1 MTPLVDREFGILTCA
16 TPSDYLKAIGLALS
30 VRVSN
35 PGVPIAVACSE
46 RVRPLVEPFFDVV
59 TLEEKGI
66 RGFVHK
72 VYLDKYTPF
81 KNTMFFDSDVL
92 VFKPVAPYLDL
103 WGNFPYRAVGDYRP
117 DGISSF
123 GLDRVSALKRLR
135 KDNFVVIDGAGHAL
149 FRMPAC
155 IDVFDR
161 AREVTSKHKEYFGDI
176 QYADED
182 VMDYV
187 MTELDLPPA
196 PSGDFFSRY
205 LSARPGTMKLDATK
219 GLCTFIRMDNGLPM
233 SPCMMHFAANEAPFP
248 YHRQL
253 RMLFRKFGVDESGLW
268 RSACTDFYQTKI
280 HSTLHRIKFNAMK
293 KLGLKKVASS

>member
-1 MTPLVDREFGILTCA
+1 MTSLVDREFGILTCA
-16 TPSDYLKAIGLALS
+16 TPNDYLKAIGLALS

-59 TLEEKGI
+59 TIEEKGI

-81 KNTMFFDSDVL
+81 RDTMFFDSDVL
-92 VFKPVAPYLDL
+92 VFKPVAPYLEL
-103 WGNFPYRAVGDYRP
+103 WGDYPYRAVGDYRQG
-117 DGISSF
+117 GISSF
-123 GLDRVSALKRLR
+123 GLDRVSALKRLG
-135 KDNFVVIDGAGHAL
+135 KDSFVVIDGAGHAL
-149 FRMPAC
+149 FRKPGC
-155 IDVFDR
+155 IEVFER
-161 AREVTSKHKEYFGDI
+161 ARFVTSKHKEYFGDI

-196 PSGDFFSRY
+196 PTGEFFSRY
-205 LSARPGTMKLDATK
+205 LSARPDTLQLDASR
-219 GLCTFIRMDNGLPM
+219 GVCSFIRVDNGEPI

-253 RMLFRKFGVDESGLW
+253 RLLFRKFGVDESGLR
-268 RSACTDFYQTKI
+268 RSAFNDFYDTRI
-280 HSTLHRIKFNAMK
+280 HSTLHRIKFNTMK
-293 KLGLKKVASS
+293 RLGLK